1 MTGDEFMT
9 TTIATRS
16 PRPAIAAR
24 AAVLASASLTIMGAA
39 IIAPSLPAMT
49 VAYAGTPAADVLVRL
64 TLTVTS
70 LAIAV
75 TAPVAGLLADRIGR
89 RPLLLSSLALYAL
102 AGTAGYLITNLGI
115 LIASRALLG
124 AAVGG
129 VMTAVSTVIADWF
142 DGPERARFLGLQQ
155 ASASLGGVVFLP
167 LAGVLADVS
176 WRSPFL
182 LYAVAALILP
192 AAALFLRE
200 SARRTGTASTT
211 PAVSLAT
218 AGTSREIP
226 GVYALAAAATVIF
239 YMAPTQLPFWL
250 TTFHTGTAM
259 TGVVIA
265 GSTLTG
271 IVGALAFPR
280 LRQRLQPAT
289 ITALSIGLLGAG
301 WAVAGTAGVLAQLA
315 VGVLI
320 GGIGVGLVV
329 PNLNTRLAEI
339 ASPAQRGR
347 VLGGLVMAIFLGQF
361 LSPLLMQPV
370 VDALG
375 IAATFTYSGA
385 VLLAGAAMT
394 LTVRAFRR

>member
-1 MTGDEFMT
+1 MT

>member
-1 MTGDEFMT
+1 MT
-9 TTIATRS
+9 TAISTRAS
-16 PRPAIAAR
+16 RPAAAAR
-24 AAVLASASLTIMGAA
+24 ATILAAASLTIMGAA

-49 VAYAGTPAADVLVRL
+49 AAYAGTPGAEVLVRL

-75 TAPVAGLLADRIGR
+75 TAPVAGLLADRVGR
-89 RPLLLSSLALYAL
+89 RPLLLTSLALYAL
-102 AGTAGYLITNLGI
+102 AGTAGFLITDLGV

-142 DGPERARFLGLQQ
+142 DGPGRARFLGLQQ

-167 LAGVLADVS
+167 LAGVLAGIS

-200 SARRTGTASTT
+200 SARRTGTANVT
-211 PAVSLAT
+211 PTAT
-218 AGTSREIP
+218 APAAGARREII
-226 GVYALAAAATVIF
+226 GVYALAAAVTVIF
-239 YMAPTQLPFWL
+239 YMAPTQLPFRL
-250 TTFHTGTAM
+250 TGFHTGTAM

-271 IVGALAFPR
+271 IAGALAFPR
-280 LRQRLQPAT
+280 LRRRLHPAT
-289 ITALSIGLLGAG
+289 ITALSIALLGAG
-301 WAVAGTAGVLAQLA
+301 WAVAGTATVLAQLA
-315 VGVLI
+315 AGVLI
-320 GGIGVGLVV
+320 GGLGVGLVV

-339 ASPAQRGR
+339 ASAARRGR
-347 VLGGLVMAIFLGQF
+347 ILGGLVTAIFLGQF
-361 LSPLLMQPV
+361 LSPLLMQPI

-385 VLLAGAAMT
+385 VLLAGAAT
-394 LTVRAFRR
+394 ALGARYLRR

>member
-1 MTGDEFMT
+1 MT
-9 TTIATRS
+9 TTATR
-16 PRPAIAAR
+16 PPQPATTAR
-24 AAVLASASLTIMGAA
+24 ATILASASLTIMGAA

-49 VAYAGTPAADVLVRL
+49 AAYAGTPAADVLVRL

-75 TAPVAGLLADRIGR
+75 TAPVAGILADRIGR
-89 RPLLLSSLALYAL
+89 RPLLLTSLALYAL
-102 AGTAGYLITNLGI
+102 AGTAGFLITNLGV

-142 DGPERARFLGLQQ
+142 DGPARARFLGLQQ

-167 LAGVLADVS
+167 LAGVLAVIS
-176 WRSPFL
+176 WRAPFL

-200 SARRTGTASTT
+200 SARRTGEADPGT
-211 PAVSLAT
+211 PATAT
-218 AGTSREIP
+218 TSGARREII

-250 TTFHTGTAM
+250 TSFHTGTAM

-271 IVGALAFPR
+271 IAGALAFPR
-280 LRQRLQPAT
+280 LRQRLHPAT
-289 ITALSIGLLGAG
+289 ITALSIALLGAG
-301 WAVAGTAGVLAQLA
+301 WAVAGTATMLVQLA
-315 VGVLI
+315 AGVLI

-375 IAATFTYSGA
+375 IATTFTVSGA
-385 VLLAGAAMT
+385 VLLAGSATT
-394 LTVRAFRR
+394 LAVRNFRR